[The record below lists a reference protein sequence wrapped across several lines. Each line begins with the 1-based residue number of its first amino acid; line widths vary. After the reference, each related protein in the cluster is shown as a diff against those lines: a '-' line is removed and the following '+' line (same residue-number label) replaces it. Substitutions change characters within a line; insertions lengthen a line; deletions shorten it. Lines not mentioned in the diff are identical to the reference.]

1 MNVLSL
7 YHQTLT
13 QLDFVQHPTYKLYS
27 KHLADFNNV
36 IAGLSRRKGEQL
48 SAAGK
53 EENTSSQMGFETK
66 GRIKVALSPVVK
78 NK

>member
-27 KHLADFNNV
+27 KHLDFNNV

-66 GRIKVALSPVVK
+66 GRIKVTLSPVVK
-78 NK
+78 NE

>member
-27 KHLADFNNV
+27 KRLDFNNI

-53 EENTSSQMGFETK
+53 EENTSSQMRFETK
-66 GRIKVALSPVVK
+66 GRIKVTLSPVVK
-78 NK
+78 NE